1 MHEVALA
8 QGIVELVE
16 AEALAQHFSRVTR
29 IHLKIGAL
37 AAIEPDALVFGF
49 DSVSQ
54 GTVAQGAQL
63 RIDRPAGAAYCIS
76 CGTQTVLAQRGDPC
90 AGCGSYQVMVTGGEE
105 LKVTELEV
113 E

>member
-8 QGIVELVE
+8 QGIVELIE
-16 AEALAQHFSRVTR
+16 AEALAQHFTRVKR

-37 AAIEPDALVFGF
+37 ASVEPDALVFGF
-49 DSVSQ
+49 DSVSL
-54 GTVAQGAQL
+54 GTVAEGAQL
-63 RIDRPAGAAYCIS
+63 QIARPAGAAVCIG
-76 CGTQTVLAQRGDPC
+76 CGGTASLAQRGDPC
-90 AGCGSYQVMVTGGEE
+90 PACGSYQRMVTDGEE

>member
-37 AAIEPDALVFGF
+37 AAVEPDALVFGF

-54 GTVAQGAQL
+54 GTVAQGAEL
-63 RIDRPAGAAYCIS
+63 RIDRPAGAAYCLG
-76 CGTQTVLAQRGDPC
+76 CEGQTVLGRRGDPC
-90 AGCGSYQVMVTGGEE
+90 QACGSYQVMVTDGED
-105 LKVTELEV
+105 LKVTQLEV

>member
-16 AEALAQHFSRVTR
+16 AEARAQHFTRVKR
-29 IHLKIGAL
+29 IYVTIGVLSAV
-37 AAIEPDALVFGF
+37 EPDALVFGF
-49 DSVSQ
+49 DSVSL
-54 GTVAQGAQL
+54 GTVAEGAQL
-63 RIDRPAGAAYCIS
+63 EIARPAGAAVCIG
-76 CGTQTVLAQRGDPC
+76 CGGTATLARREDPC
-90 AGCGSYQVMVTGGEE
+90 PSCGSYQRMVTDGEE